1 MIINTAK
8 KILEQEVQPALCKL
22 NLSDRT
28 DIGCFLLNDLGRI
41 NANHDM
47 IIGGLFNQELCLA
60 FYMLLNSDVATS
72 LEQAV
77 SADVIK
83 EINTMKA
90 YIYHQKGLIGGRL
103 PEPTLLLRAL
113 TNPLVS
119 PAVRD
124 PFFSGQR
131 HYQTCSDTRFRF
143 NAQHAKAPEGSV
155 KELAAKYGVSISEV
169 RRLKAAGQLH
179 TLGQSAEPQPDAAAD
194 EQKVAQ
200 TKALLES
207 LLP

>member
-8 KILEQEVQPALCKL
+8 KILEQVAPPAVCKL
-22 NLSDRT
+22 TLSDRT
-28 DIGCFLLNDLGRI
+28 DIGCFLLHDLGKD
-41 NANHDM
+41 NSNHDM
-47 IIGGLFNQELCLA
+47 IIGGMFNQELCLA

-72 LEQAV
+72 LEQSV
-77 SADVIK
+77 SEDVIK
-83 EINTMKA
+83 ELNAMKA
-90 YIYHQKGLIGGRL
+90 YIYHKKGLIGGRL
-103 PEPTLLLRAL
+103 PEPTLMLRAITGDL
-113 TNPLVS
+113 ISN
-119 PAVRD
+119 AVRD

-131 HYQTCSDTRFRF
+131 HDQTCSDTRLRF

-179 TLGQSAEPQPDAAAD
+179 TLGQSAEPQPDNAAD